1 MKKVPYSNI
10 WYIWHF
16 KFRICMSCLR
26 RRALRCTGSETG
38 RWSVLFPT
46 DGNVS
51 HPSFLFFLLPFP
63 FPVSFCLLLSLTPQ
77 ESDQHPDLVGW
88 CDNEAIR
95 ARFGDSKSKADDRDA
110 WRKEGRPIQVPW
122 PSDLNLEKDTG
133 WKKAQKIGQ
142 GHVLQWMR
150 TSQRR
155 GPCEMIDL
163 TQIVVCTYS
172 STM

>member
-1 MKKVPYSNI
+1 MRPDAGQS
-10 WYIWHF
+10 F
-16 KFRICMSCLR
+16 FRRMGMCHIRHSFFSSCL
-26 RRALRCTGSETG
+26 
-38 RWSVLFPT
+38 
-46 DGNVS
+46 
-51 HPSFLFFLLPFP
+51 FLFQFLFV
-63 FPVSFCLLLSLTPQ
+63 FFYLTPQ

-163 TQIVVCTYS
+163 TQIVVYTYS